1 MKWVRP
7 VRPCWWN
14 SENAEDL
21 TEKRCVWESYWRV
34 WKGWKCLLE
43 CSTQLT
49 LQKGK
54 SSVPQGHW
62 AAIIL
67 VPGEA
72 KPESLDCR
80 KASLPSL
87 QTSLPWVSINN
98 HAVYNP
104 SLHCLCVCMVHMQI
118 NTYGTC
124 MEYAICVICHICGIF
139 KSLHTYIY
147 TALLLFFFPTHS
159 DGSVF
164 EKWRIMFV
172 SFTEFK
178 YRCLTVRRKFLLKTK
193 RKKKAYFPKFSDR
206 K

>member
-80 KASLPSL
+80 KASL

-104 SLHCLCVCMVHMQI
+104 SLHCLCV
-118 NTYGTC
+118 YGTHANK
-124 MEYAICVICHICGIF
+124 YIWYVYGVCHMCYMPHMWDF
-139 KSLHTYIY
+139 KISPYIY
-147 TALLLFFFPTHS
+147 LHSLTFIFFPHTQWWKCFWKMKNYVCLFHWIQIQMLDS
-159 DGSVF
+159 EKEVF
-164 EKWRIMFV
+164 IKN
-172 SFTEFK
+172 
-178 YRCLTVRRKFLLKTK
+178 
-193 RKKKAYFPKFSDR
+193 KKKKKGLFS
-206 K
+206 

>member
-147 TALLLFFFPTHS
+147 TALLLFFFPHTQWWKCFWKMKNYVCLFHWIQIQMLDS
-159 DGSVF
+159 EKEVF
-164 EKWRIMFV
+164 IKN
-172 SFTEFK
+172 
-178 YRCLTVRRKFLLKTK
+178 
-193 RKKKAYFPKFSDR
+193 KKKKKGLFS
-206 K
+206 